1 MKKAGHSVEIIYMC
15 GGLSKNSLYVETHA
29 NVLGLPVVLP
39 QEEESV
45 LVGSAVLGASA
56 SKDFS
61 TIQDAMLSMCGE
73 GTVTEPSKS
82 EAEFHDKKYQV
93 FRKMVEDQKQY
104 RAIMNGWNWHQ
115 NDVVYWEYR
124 AFISCLIT
132 TLMHLTTGS
141 ANQLLL
147 ETSYC
152 RFTCT

>member
-1 MKKAGHSVEIIYMC
+1 MTFSVNLKDLATQYLASIQALAYGTRHIIDEMKKAGHSVEIIYMC

-39 QEEESV
+39 LEEESV
-45 LVGSAVLGASA
+45 LVGSAVLGASV

-104 RAIMNGWNWHQ
+104 RAIMNG
-115 NDVVYWEYR
+115 
-124 AFISCLIT
+124 
-132 TLMHLTTGS
+132 
-141 ANQLLL
+141 
-147 ETSYC
+147 
-152 RFTCT
+152 